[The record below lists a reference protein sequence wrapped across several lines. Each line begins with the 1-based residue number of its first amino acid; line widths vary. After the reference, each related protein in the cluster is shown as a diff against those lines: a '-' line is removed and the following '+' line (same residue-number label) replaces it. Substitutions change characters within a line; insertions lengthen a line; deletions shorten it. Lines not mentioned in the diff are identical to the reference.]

1 MQSVLTGAVV
11 KGGKRDRV
19 WRASSQKK
27 ASTVTVKLAPG
38 NAQGQVVGD
47 LASPSSNL

>member
-11 KGGKRDRV
+11 KGGKCDQV

-27 ASTVTVKLAPG
+27 VSTVKLAPG